1 MIKSKPL
8 SGEHEDLGEP
18 TRSKRPSTPAL
29 GLIELGALQGA
40 AWSRRAG
47 AGQGGGI
54 MGLPSAYTFETPFCL
69 FVFLFESLHNK
80 HLPWG

>member
-18 TRSKRPSTPAL
+18 ARSKRPSTPAL

-40 AWSRRAG
+40 VWSRRAG
-47 AGQGGGI
+47 AGQVGENGAPLRLHI
-54 MGLPSAYTFETPFCL
+54 RDAFL
-69 FVFLFESLHNK
+69 FVCFSI
-80 HLPWG
+80 